1 MDPLKQ
7 MEAEMK
13 IRNLSRGTQ
22 QQYLRVLRLFSD
34 HFGKPAEELEVTDV
48 RRFLLATLD
57 RGLSPSTVK
66 VYRAAIHFFY
76 RTLGRSEM
84 MVSVLSNLALS
95 IEKDERMRIM
105 DRG

>member
-1 MDPLKQ
+1 MDSLKQ

-34 HFGKPAEELEVTDV
+34 HFGKPAEELEVKDV
-48 RRFLLATLD
+48 RSFLLATLD

-66 VYRAAIHFFY
+66 VVIGSLKRPYSGFPRSFPKKSSSRAWA
-76 RTLGRSEM
+76 RVRGRGL
-84 MVSVLSNLALS
+84 VCCFL
-95 IEKDERMRIM
+95 
-105 DRG
+105 